1 MTIKTWEDRYN
12 APGIVSGH
20 ITDHMQAEITELRAR
35 VASDAIT
42 MMRLAGMSQDCAL
55 KAKGLEE
62 HLEIAQGT
70 LKNLWARVAELEAEL
85 ATAKLAAKYAEHIDA
100 TPENQWQTMLHDA
113 LTERGLLTL
122 QLALCRDS
130 VPQGYATKWLDDA
143 VADPGGVSGFVEA
156 AFKELEAELAT
167 AKRGI
172 ECYAMQLAKDTVQ
185 SDIDCIMAQGVE
197 IAQLKAELAAVR
209 AQKPWAYFDEYG
221 EVTKIESPTAFRL
234 SALDNIQCLY
244 LAAGAQPL
252 CKFPTCHSVDYQ
264 DELCKS
270 LEDGRIDV
278 PKGWQIVRI
287 DAAQPVPESKT
298 IATAPECLNTN
309 DKAFWA
315 TGWNECRKAMLAAAK
330 ESKCP

>member
-12 APGIVSGH
+12 APEIISGH

-55 KAKGLEE
+55 KAKGIED

-70 LKNLWARVAELEAEL
+70 LKNLRARVAELEAEL
-85 ATAKLAAKYAEHIDA
+85 ATA
-100 TPENQWQTMLHDA
+100 NS
-113 LTERGLLTL
+113 GL
-122 QLALCRDS
+122 
-130 VPQGYATKWLDDA
+130 
-143 VADPGGVSGFVEA
+143 
-156 AFKELEAELAT
+156 
-167 AKRGI
+167 

-197 IAQLKAELAAVR
+197 IAQLKAELAAIR
-209 AQKPWAYFDEYG
+209 NQQPIGYLEKHL
-221 EVTKIESPTAFRL
+221 IESGRKIQLCNLTKTRL
-234 SALDNIQCLY
+234 WSDSVPVY

-330 ESKCP
+330 EPKCQ